1 MITSSGTWFKDEHGR
16 SLLLRGV
23 NLGGSTKVPFTPNGA
38 SWNKAGFYDHRRVSF
53 VGRPFPLEQADEHF
67 ARLRQWGLTFLRF
80 LTTWEAV
87 EHAGPGLY
95 DQEYLDYLYAVV
107 RKAGE
112 YGISMFIDPHQDVW
126 SRFSGGDGA
135 PGWTFEAAGMDLTQ
149 FHTTGAAILH
159 QEQGDPFP
167 RMVWPSNAAKL
178 ACATLFT
185 LFFAGNDFA
194 PHTAFDDQPIQD
206 YLQGHY
212 IAAMQQVARRL
223 KDLPNVIGYD
233 SLNEPSAG
241 WIGLPDLN
249 KFPSPFKIGA
259 SPTPFQSIL
268 LGSGY
273 PQDVEIWEMRPSG
286 AKLLET
292 ETFNP
297 LRQSVWLPGR
307 ECIWKTNGIWDVSP
321 AGTPRLLKPDYF
333 ASVNG
338 NGVDFDRDYLRP
350 FVNRYAAAIRKE
362 DPDALI
368 FVETEPRRLPPAWG
382 PSDATH
388 IVSAPHWY
396 DGLVLFLKDF
406 QPWMG
411 VDFIKGKL
419 ILGTGHVRRSYNK
432 LMESFKK
439 SARDRLG
446 GVPTLIGEIGIPF
459 DLQNKKAFRSG
470 DFKTQVRAMD
480 RSLLVMDDTLLNFA
494 IWNYTADNTNAH
506 GDQWNDEDL
515 SIFSRDQQ
523 KAPGDINSG
532 GRALQAVVRP
542 YARATAGE
550 PLRMHFDLRKKVFK
564 FKFRHDPQISAPTE
578 FFIPIYQYPDGYRV
592 HVSDGTYEIDQSK
605 QLLTYY
611 HTTTKHIHK
620 IVVKSL

>member
-1 MITSSGTWFKDEHGR
+1 
-16 SLLLRGV
+16 L
-23 NLGGSTKVPFTPNGA
+23 
-38 SWNKAGFYDHRRVSF
+38 
-53 VGRPFPLEQADEHF
+53 
-67 ARLRQWGLTFLRF
+67 
-80 LTTWEAV
+80 
-87 EHAGPGLY
+87 
-95 DQEYLDYLYAVV
+95 
-107 RKAGE
+107 
-112 YGISMFIDPHQDVW
+112 
-126 SRFSGGDGA
+126 
-135 PGWTFEAAGMDLTQ
+135 DLTQ

-159 QEQGDPFP
+159 QEHGDPFP
-167 RMVWPSNAAKL
+167 RMVWPSNATKL

-194 PHTAFDDQPIQD
+194 PQTIVDDQPIQN

-241 WIGLPDLN
+241 WIGVPDLN
-249 KFPSPFKIGA
+249 QFPSPFKIGA
-259 SPTPFQSIL
+259 SPSPFQSIL

-273 PQDVEIWEMRPSG
+273 PQDVEDWEMRPSG
-286 AKLLET
+286 AKLVET

-297 LRQSVWLPGR
+297 LKKTVWLPRR
-307 ECIWKTNGIWDVSP
+307 ECIWKTNGVWDVSP
-321 AGTPRLLKPDYF
+321 SGAPRLLKPDYF
-333 ASVNG
+333 ACVNG
-338 NGVDFDRDYLRP
+338 HAVDFDRDYLRP

-362 DPDALI
+362 VPTALI
-368 FVETEPRRLPPAWG
+368 FVETEPSRLPPIWSVA
-382 PSDATH
+382 DAAH

-419 ILGTGHVRRSYNK
+419 ILGAGRVRRSYNQQ
-432 LMESFKK
+432 MESFKK
-439 SARDRLG
+439 SARERLG

-459 DLQNKKAFRSG
+459 DLQKKKAYSSG

-480 RSLLVMDDTLLNFA
+480 RSLQVMDDTLLNFT
-494 IWNYTADNTNAH
+494 IWNYTADNSNAR

-523 KAPGDINSG
+523 KDPGDINSG
-532 GRALQAVVRP
+532 GRALTAIVRP

-550 PLRMHFDLRKKVFK
+550 PLRMHFDIRKKVFK
-564 FKFRHDPQISAPTE
+564 FEFRHDPQASAPTE
-578 FFIPIYQYPDGYRV
+578 FFIPTFQYPNGYRV
-592 HVSDGTYEIDQSK
+592 QVSDGTFAIDQSN
-605 QLLTYY
+605 QLLTYQ
-611 HTTTKHIHK
+611 HTAGQDIHK
-620 IVVKSL
+620 IVVKRL